1 MATRSSG
8 KREPRRTPSVD
19 SRQQLIDTALEI
31 ILKEGIDA
39 LRIEVVCERVGVTK
53 GSLYWH
59 FQDRQGLIRE
69 ALFEQLRRLSAEQ
82 IESLDKAID
91 SGASR
96 EEYLLRV
103 AGTLVDPFDTNES
116 EARWQRWEML
126 ATARRDPEL
135 RKMMADLQRA
145 HQRYLVDIALK
156 AQQRGILRRDVDPS
170 AVAAAITAIALGSN
184 NLSYLDV
191 DGPSPE
197 AWNGLLLLMI
207 DMLFPLS

>member
-8 KREPRRTPSVD
+8 KRAPRRTPSVD

-184 NLSYLDV
+184 NLSYLDA
-191 DGPSPE
+191 DGPTPE
-197 AWNGLLLLMI
+197 AWNGLLLVMI
-207 DMLFPLS
+207 DMLFPPS

>member
-1 MATRSSG
+1 M
-8 KREPRRTPSVD
+8 D

>member
-1 MATRSSG
+1 M
-8 KREPRRTPSVD
+8 PRRTPSVD

-184 NLSYLDV
+184 NLSYLDA
-191 DGPSPE
+191 DGPTPE

-207 DMLFPLS
+207 DMLFPPS

>member
-184 NLSYLDV
+184 NLSYLDA